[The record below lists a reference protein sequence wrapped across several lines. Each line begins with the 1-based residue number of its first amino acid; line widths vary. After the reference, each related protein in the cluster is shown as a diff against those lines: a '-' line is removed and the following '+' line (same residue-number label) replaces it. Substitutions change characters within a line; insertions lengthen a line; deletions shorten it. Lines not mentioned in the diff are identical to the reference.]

1 MAATDDLV
9 STQKGG
15 VQNLGQ
21 IAVAIATAVAQYLAP
36 GNTLSTTTSPRA
48 TNYTTLSTTSVQ
60 VIASSTTRR
69 GIAFY
74 NSNPSGNNIFI
85 TPSNLTAV
93 INQGIPLLPGGAWEV
108 SATLAANAAF
118 NAIAATASNNVLTII
133 EFF

>member
-21 IAVAIATAVAQYLAP
+21 IAVAIVTAVAQYIAP
-36 GNTLSTTTSPRA
+36 GNTLSTATSPQA
-48 TNYTTLSTTSVQ
+48 TLYTTLSTASVQ
-60 VIASSTTRR
+60 VLAASTTRR
-69 GIAFY
+69 GLAFY

-85 TPSNLTAV
+85 VPGTTAAV
-93 INQGIPLLPGGAWEV
+93 INQGIPLLPGGSWEV
-108 SATLAANAAF
+108 PATLAANAAF